1 MQRSRLVFLNS
12 LPLNAVNLSLFFVE
26 VRRIDASKPMG
37 IELLRYTINKAKSVN
52 AEIISFIRHES
63 TLNLIN
69 QLFNLQLTANQGLYQ
84 WRKGDEII
92 VVSLKKPVRGQETQ
106 VTSLEDLE
114 IYYVYIDERC
124 I

>member
-26 VRRIDASKPMG
+26 VRRIDTSKPMG
-37 IELLRYTINKAKSVN
+37 IELLRYTINKARSVN

-69 QLFNLQLTANQGLYQ
+69 QLFNLQLTANPGLYQ

-106 VTSLEDLE
+106 EVSLEDLE
-114 IYYVYIDERC
+114 IYYVYIDEVC
-124 I
+124 L